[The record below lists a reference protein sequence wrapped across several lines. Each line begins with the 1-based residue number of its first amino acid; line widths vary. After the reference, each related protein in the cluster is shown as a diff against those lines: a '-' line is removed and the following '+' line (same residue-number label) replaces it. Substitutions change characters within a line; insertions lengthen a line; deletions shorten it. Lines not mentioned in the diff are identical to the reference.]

1 MLHNVLVAYAQAAG
15 MPMAVPVSC
24 SQNVSPKENML
35 LDKLYNTQE
44 KQSRDIEALKA
55 TKQVNINEQGEKK
68 VDEKNEV
75 DSNNS

>member
-1 MLHNVLVAYAQAAG
+1 VHWVNKKGLKLLLG
-15 MPMAVPVSC
+15 SVPGLQGS
-24 SQNVSPKENML
+24 M
-35 LDKLYNTQE
+35 DKLYNTQE
-44 KQSRDIEALKA
+44 QQSRDIEALKA